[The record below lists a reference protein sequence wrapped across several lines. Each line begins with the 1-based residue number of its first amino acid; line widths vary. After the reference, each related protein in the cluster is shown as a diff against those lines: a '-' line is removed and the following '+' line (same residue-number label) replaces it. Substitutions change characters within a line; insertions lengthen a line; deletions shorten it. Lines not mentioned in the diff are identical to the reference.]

1 MTKSRVLNASFALL
15 LPLVLAGCSSW
26 AQRSDKVFPKMGN
39 AVKANLAIHTTNPS
53 SKQANDVSGLGQD
66 GFVVPTKE
74 EITP

>member
-1 MTKSRVLNASFALL
+1 MTRSQFLNASIALI

-26 AQRSDKVFPKMGN
+26 AQRSDKVYPKMGN

-66 GFVVPTKE
+66 GFVVPTEE